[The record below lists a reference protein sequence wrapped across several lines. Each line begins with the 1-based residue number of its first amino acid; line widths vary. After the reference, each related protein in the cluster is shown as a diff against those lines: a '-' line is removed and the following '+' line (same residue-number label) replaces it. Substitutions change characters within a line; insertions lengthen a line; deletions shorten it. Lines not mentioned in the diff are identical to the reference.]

1 MNKTVGFFI
10 SIKRTGRLRDSMVI
24 PNRQEKNKPDQS
36 EIITSQIGPAFNEIQ
51 IFILL
56 SYPQDR

>member
-10 SIKRTGRLRDSMVI
+10 SIKRTGRLRI

-36 EIITSQIGPAFNEIQ
+36 EIITSQIGPAFYKIK
-51 IFILL
+51 IIIPLPYL
-56 SYPQDR
+56 KDR